1 MHSMATEDECRRWRQ
16 HLVDEG
22 LDLLLTLR
30 QLALDVGGQVEQVEV
45 GMEGHHGRHLLVRSP
60 GGALQWQIRRSA
72 AVEGVML
79 FSQLQS
85 LFDKRI
91 QVLSFE
97 SFAAATL
104 ADEPGKGDVGI
115 RWQWTEE
122 ELTILKRLHRHR
134 PPSRRFP
141 SGPPHR

>member
-1 MHSMATEDECRRWRQ
+1 MATEDDRRRLRQ
-16 HLVDEG
+16 LLVYEG

-30 QLALDVGGQVEQVEV
+30 QLALDVGGQAEQVDVE
-45 GMEGHHGRHLLVRSP
+45 MEGQHGRHLLVRSP

-79 FSQLQS
+79 LSQLQS
-85 LFDKRI
+85 LFDERI
-91 QVLSFE
+91 QILPFE

-104 ADEPGKGDVGI
+104 ADEPGKGDVVIG
-115 RWQWTEE
+115 RQRTEE
-122 ELTILKRLHRHR
+122 QLAILTRLHRHM